1 MTRDAAHNGW
11 RSSKKN
17 VGYDL
22 LQLNHYAL
30 RSAESFLIKRQRG
43 RALHVDRSIGIN
55 YWIRMDWSDFRDI
68 TIKRNIPR
76 VRAEYARLMQ
86 DDVLRRAHEA
96 GFEWHKAKAK
106 ELHKM
111 PEFRD
116 LYQQALE
123 VKLNET
129 ERVAYA
135 LSLDMES

>member
-1 MTRDAAHNGW
+1 MLF
-11 RSSKKN
+11 RS
-17 VGYDL
+17 
-22 LQLNHYAL
+22 
-30 RSAESFLIKRQRG
+30 
-43 RALHVDRSIGIN
+43 
-55 YWIRMDWSDFRDI
+55 
-68 TIKRNIPR
+68 
-76 VRAEYARLMQ
+76 
-86 DDVLRRAHEA
+86 AHEA